1 MLAEL
6 NRLGAHQVIFGK
18 SICLYRSF
26 RSFIRFL
33 TTGVDVMT
41 DTGRRNF
48 LTASAIAGAALVASP
63 AMPKLLHHVF
73 FWLKN
78 PESKA
83 DLEKLIAGVKS
94 LAAIETVRSIHVGVP
109 ASTEKREVVDNSY
122 HVSELLGF
130 DDVAGQDAYQVHPLH
145 KKFVDE
151 HQHLWSKVV
160 VYDALAVK

>member
-1 MLAEL
+1 M
-6 NRLGAHQVIFGK
+6 
-18 SICLYRSF
+18 
-26 RSFIRFL
+26 
-33 TTGVDVMT
+33 TTT
-41 DTGRRNF
+41 RREF
-48 LTASAIAGAALVASP
+48 LTASAIAGAALASP
-63 AMPKLLHHVF
+63 SALAKSTTATNPMPKLLHHVF

-78 PESKA
+78 PESKE
-83 DLEKLIAGVKS
+83 DLAKLIAGVKS

-130 DDVAGQDAYQVHPLH
+130 DDVVGQDAYQVHPLH

-160 VYDALAVK
+160 VYDALAVE